1 METRYFAPI
10 AALFV
15 SLSLASC
22 GLTGSDSESGLKI
35 EYEARHLSY
44 ADRWDWQPGQDSMR
58 VEIAVD
64 GETIEEDV
72 GGSPTLS
79 GSFRVERSRG
89 ETAYVTAYIPS
100 RDDWNA
106 ELEVSWGDQR
116 ETDEGYSA
124 YREYLPPGIRVPLN
138 E

>member
-1 METRYFAPI
+1 MENRYIAPI
-10 AALFV
+10 AVLLV

-22 GLTGSDSESGLKI
+22 SLTDSDSESGLKI

-58 VEIAVD
+58 VEISVD

-100 RDDWNA
+100 RDDWSA